1 MAKHEPE
8 VNAILDAQKRQAF
21 EGHVKPLSD
30 ALTAFI
36 NQWTEAEV
44 KFLVNNNKGVPKE
57 ALEQVKKQPPPSH
70 LRALTMMRILDL
82 LITDYF
88 ADVKPNPIALGI
100 ADALLQTNYE
110 RSKETTIN
118 AILDMVAKGIIKPE

>member
-44 KFLVNNNKGVPKE
+44 KFLVAHNAAPKE

-88 ADVKPNPIALGI
+88 AGVKLNPIALGI